1 MSYTAC
7 ADDDYTQGIGYI
19 DIYKQIAIDE
29 MHRTGIPASI
39 KLAQGMLETAYG
51 TSRLCMV
58 GNNHFGIKCKSYWV
72 GDTIKIDDDAAQ
84 ECFRRYPSSYHSYV
98 DHSHFLMYHRYGH
111 YRHLFDFGKTDY
123 TSWAKGLQKAGY
135 ATNKHYAEGLIRMIE
150 RYQLYIYDQYG
161 ITAINTAPT
170 NTAGIISS
178 SSSSKVSNHPKYPWE
193 APYNYPDNNNDEVLI
208 ATKTIPATTSKAR
221 PISPVTLPKKKNPNT
236 TSPRS
241 NAETSDSNNMSSVD
255 PSIIDE
261 KGQEQIYIREVYI
274 NGCKAIQANQAVHLP
289 YISQTY
295 DIPLDKIFRYNDTS
309 PSQQFEANT
318 YIYLEA
324 KKKKSINR
332 AVVHTLKPGESLYD
346 VSQKYGIQLSAL
358 YKINKLRYGV
368 QPDSG
373 TPIYLN
379 AKVRKRLKRAN
390 RS

>member
-1 MSYTAC
+1 
-7 ADDDYTQGIGYI
+7 
-19 DIYKQIAIDE
+19 
-29 MHRTGIPASI
+29 
-39 KLAQGMLETAYG
+39 
-51 TSRLCMV
+51 
-58 GNNHFGIKCKSYWV
+58 
-72 GDTIKIDDDAAQ
+72 
-84 ECFRRYPSSYHSYV
+84 
-98 DHSHFLMYHRYGH
+98 
-111 YRHLFDFGKTDY
+111 
-123 TSWAKGLQKAGY
+123 
-135 ATNKHYAEGLIRMIE
+135 
-150 RYQLYIYDQYG
+150 
-161 ITAINTAPT
+161 
-170 NTAGIISS
+170 
-178 SSSSKVSNHPKYPWE
+178 
-193 APYNYPDNNNDEVLI
+193 
-208 ATKTIPATTSKAR
+208 
-221 PISPVTLPKKKNPNT
+221 
-236 TSPRS
+236 
-241 NAETSDSNNMSSVD
+241 MSSVD

-332 AVVHTLKPGESLYD
+332 AVVHNLKPGESLYD

-368 QPDSG
+368 QLDSG